1 MPKNIAWREGLF
13 IRPQHFQQNNYA
25 FATELMQRTIE
36 SGSNKWG
43 LFDLK
48 IDDQLLS
55 MGKISIIS
63 ASGILP
69 DGTYFNS
76 SDFPTQLTLDI
87 DKQDN
92 GKNIYLALPLLYRN
106 EDNTYFEDDEFLP
119 VRYVAK
125 IDRDI
130 LNTNIGE
137 NSKADIAFSYHNF
150 LLKKEGDKLDGYAV
164 LQIASIGNVT
174 VNNIVSLDENFKP
187 TYTHLEKSD
196 FLLSQLHELQGM
208 VQYRVERLVEKL
220 AGGSVEATELRD
232 YLILQIL
239 NRTSSR
245 LHYYATQEHIH
256 PSELYLELV
265 TCIGD
270 LSIFMK
276 KEKSISTHFTYIHKE
291 QGKCFES
298 VFMEVKKLLSLV
310 LESKSVLIPIDK
322 HNYGVRI
329 ALLKDKNVLK
339 DSIFVLAISSNI
351 DANKLKRLLLDNL
364 KIGTVDEIRNLV
376 NHHLPGFGIVPLTT
390 APREIPYKVNQS
402 YYRITLK
409 QEDKQ
414 KLSKTS
420 GLALHYP
427 ETDNLGIEFLLW
439 AIKQS

>member
-25 FATELMQRTIE
+25 FATELMQRTLT

-43 LFDLK
+43 LFSLE

-55 MGKISIIS
+55 MGKISIVS
-63 ASGILP
+63 TSGILP
-69 DGTYFNS
+69 DGTYFNP
-76 SDFPTQLTLDI
+76 SDFPVQLTLDVE
-87 DKQDN
+87 KQDN
-92 GKNIYLALPLLYRN
+92 GKAIYLALPLLYKN
-106 EDNTYFEDDEFLP
+106 EDNTYFEEQEYLP

-125 IDRDI
+125 IERDI
-130 LNTNIGE
+130 SNTNIGE
-137 NSKADIAFSYHNF
+137 DSKADIAFSYPHF
-150 LLKKEGDKLDGYAV
+150 MLKKEGDKLDGYAV
-164 LQIASIGNVT
+164 IQIARIGNVT
-174 VNNIVSLDENFKP
+174 VNNIVSLDKSFIP
-187 TYTHLEKSD
+187 TYLHLEESD
-196 FLLSQLHELQGM
+196 FLTSQLHELQGM
-208 VQYRVERLVEKL
+208 VQYRIERLVEKL

-239 NRTSSR
+239 NRTGSR

-256 PSELYLELV
+256 PSELYLDLV

-276 KEKSISTHFTYIHKE
+276 KEKSMSEQYTYIHKE
-291 QGKCFES
+291 QGKCFDK
-298 VFMEVKKLLSLV
+298 VFTEVKKLLSLV
-310 LESKSVLIPIDK
+310 LESKSILIPIDK

-339 DSIFVLAISSNI
+339 DTIFVLAISSNI

-364 KIGTVDEIRNLV
+364 KVGTVDEIRNLV

-402 YYRITLK
+402 YYRITLSS
-409 QEDKQ
+409 EDKQ
-414 KLSKTS
+414 KLLKTS

-427 ETDNLGIEFLLW
+427 ETDGLAIEFLLW